1 MLNEIGYATEGY
13 STEGVG
19 FWQAAEE
26 TPELRWPLCTRVYR
40 RMERQDAQ
48 ITSVMRAVTLPVKRT
63 NWRID
68 PAGARP
74 EVVAHIA
81 NDLGLPV
88 VGQPPNRRRRR
99 RGRFSWGEHLA
110 AALLCLRYGHQFF
123 EPVWDVGDDDGLYH
137 LRKLGQRLAETISD
151 IEVAP
156 DGGLVSIEQFG
167 WGAGGAVRIP
177 VERLVAYVVDR
188 EGGDWTGQSLLRPAY
203 KHWLIK
209 DRLLRVQAQTI
220 ERNGMGVP
228 IYEGGPNDEQPQLD
242 RGTKL
247 AQSYKAGNASGAAIP
262 NGAKLRLLGVEG
274 NLPDAQPAIDYHDA
288 QIGRSVLAHFLNLG
302 NSTGSWALGTTFADF
317 FVMSLQTVA
326 EMIRDTAQAH
336 IIEDLVDANWGPD
349 EVAPQLVF
357 DEIGSRKDATAA
369 ALEILVRAGI
379 ITPDEA
385 IEQAARQDY
394 GLPIRQAVEG
404 DELVEHQD
412 REDTAA
418 AVAARMAR
426 MSRDEFREATR
437 TRATMR
443 RIATE
448 VPPSPRARIEPD
460 GALTL
465 W

>member
-1 MLNEIGYATEGY
+1 MSAPTGEIGYATEGF
-13 STEGVG
+13 SSDGIG

-26 TPELRWPLCTRVYR
+26 TPELIWPHCTRVYR
-40 RMERQDAQ
+40 RMARQDAQ
-48 ITSVMRAVTLPVKRT
+48 VTSVMRAVTLPVRRT

-68 PAGARP
+68 PNGARP

-88 VGQPPNRRRRR
+88 VGGPPVTGRR

-110 AALLCLRYGHQFF
+110 AALLCLRYGHAFF
-123 EPVWDVGDDDGLYH
+123 EQCYTVDERTGLYH
-137 LRKLGQRLAETISD
+137 LRKLGQRLAETLSD

-156 DGGLVSIEQFG
+156 DGGLIAIEQYG
-167 WGAGGAVRIP
+167 WGAAGAVRIP
-177 VERLVAYVVDR
+177 VEKLVAYVVDR

-203 KHWLIK
+203 KHWLIR

-228 IYEGGPNDEQPQLD
+228 VYEAGPADDQAQLD
-242 RGTKL
+242 AGKKI
-247 AQSYKAGNASGAAIP
+247 AQSYKAGSASGAATP
-262 NGAKLRLLGVEG
+262 HGAKLRLAGVEG
-274 NLPDAQPAIDYHDA
+274 NLPDAQPAINYHDA

-302 NSTGSWALGTTFADF
+302 NQTGSWALGTTFADF

-336 IIEDLVDANWGPD
+336 VIEDLVDANWGPD
-349 EVAPQLVF
+349 EAAPRLVF

-379 ITPDEA
+379 ISPDEA
-385 IEQAARQDY
+385 IERAARQDY
-394 GLPIRQAVEG
+394 GLPAKE
-404 DELVEHQD
+404 ELDDQPP
-412 REDTAA
+412 AA
-418 AVAARMAR
+418 APVLAPAAR
-426 MSRDEFREATR
+426 R
-437 TRATMR
+437 TRV
-443 RIATE
+443 RID
-448 VPPSPRARIEPD
+448 SD

>member
-1 MLNEIGYATEGY
+1 MVAKIPKTTPTAARPDEIGYATEGY
-13 STEGVG
+13 GGNQFG

-26 TPELRWPLCTRVYR
+26 TPELVWPLCTRVYR
-40 RMERQDAQ
+40 RMARQDAQ
-48 ITSVMRAVTLPVKRT
+48 ITSVMRAVTLPIRRT
-63 NWRID
+63 AWRID
-68 PAGARP
+68 PNGARP

-81 NDLGLPV
+81 GDLGLPV
-88 VGQPPNRRRRR
+88 VGQPPVHGRR
-99 RGRFSWGEHLA
+99 RGRFSWSEHLA
-110 AALLCLRYGHQFF
+110 AALLCLRYGHSFF
-123 EPVWDVGDDDGLYH
+123 EQVYRLDEETGLYH

-156 DGGLVSIEQFG
+156 DGGLVAIEQYG
-167 WGAGGAVRIP
+167 WNSAGGTRIP

-188 EGGDWTGQSLLRPAY
+188 EGGDWTGTSLLRPAY

-228 IYEGGPNDEQPQLD
+228 VYEGGERDEQKQLD
-242 RGTKL
+242 EGKKI
-247 AQSYKAGNASGAAIP
+247 AQSYKAGNASGASIP
-262 NGAKLRLLGVEG
+262 YTAKLRLLGVEG
-274 NLPDAQPAIDYHDA
+274 NLPDAGPAIEYHDA

-302 NSTGSWALGTTFADF
+302 SQTGSWALGSTFADF
-317 FVMSLQTVA
+317 FVMSLQTVG

-349 EVAPQLVF
+349 EPTPRLVF

-379 ITPDEA
+379 LQPDEA

-394 GLPIRQAVEG
+394 GLPIKQAVEG
-404 DELVEHQD
+404 EPEPTPSAPAL
-412 REDTAA
+412 AP
-418 AVAARMAR
+418 AARHRGPA
-426 MSRDEFREATR
+426 
-437 TRATMR
+437 
-443 RIATE
+443 
-448 VPPSPRARIEPD
+448 ARIEPN

>member
-1 MLNEIGYATEGY
+1 MARTKQQTPTQAEIGYATESFDTSG
-13 STEGVG
+13 GM
-19 FWQAAEE
+19 FWQTAEE
-26 TPELRWPLCTRVYR
+26 TPELIWPESARVYR

-48 ITSVMRAVTLPVKRT
+48 ITSVMRAVRLPIRRT
-63 NWRID
+63 HWRID
-68 PAGARP
+68 PDGARP
-74 EVVAHIA
+74 EVAEHIA
-81 NDLGLPV
+81 TDLGLPI
-88 VGQPPNRRRRR
+88 VGRPPVARRR

-110 AALLCLRYGHQFF
+110 SALLCLRYGHQFF
-123 EPVWDVGDDDGLYH
+123 EPSWSVDDATGLYH
-137 LRKLGQRLAETISD
+137 LRKLGQRLSETISG

-156 DGGLVSIEQFG
+156 DGGLVAIEQYG
-167 WGAGGAVRIP
+167 MGAGGKPVRIP

-203 KHWLIK
+203 KHWLIR

-228 IYEGGPNDEQPQLD
+228 VYEASPADDQKQLEA
-242 RGTKL
+242 GKAI
-247 AQSYKAGNASGAAIP
+247 AQSYKAGSASGAATP
-262 NGAKLRLLGVEG
+262 YQAKLRLAGVEG

-302 NSTGSWALGTTFADF
+302 NQTGSWALGTTFADF

-336 IIEDLVDANWGPD
+336 VIEDLVDANWGPD
-349 EVAPQLVF
+349 EPAPRLVF

-394 GLPIRQAVEG
+394 GLPIRHAVEG
-404 DELVEHQD
+404 DEPDQPTEP
-412 REDTAA
+412 TP
-418 AVAARMAR
+418 VAPAPIARR
-426 MSRDEFREATR
+426 SRPA
-437 TRATMR
+437 
-443 RIATE
+443 
-448 VPPSPRARIEPD
+448 ARIEPN
-460 GALTL
+460 GLTL

>member
-1 MLNEIGYATEGY
+1 MAKSKTTPTAEIGYATEGY
-13 STEGVG
+13 DGTGAG

-26 TPELRWPLCTRVYR
+26 TPELIWPQCTRVYR
-40 RMERQDAQ
+40 RMARQDAQ
-48 ITSVMRAVTLPVKRT
+48 VTSVMRAVTLPVRRT

-68 PAGARP
+68 PNGARP

-81 NDLGLPV
+81 NDLGLPI
-88 VGQPPNRRRRR
+88 VGQKPVNGRR

-110 AALLCLRYGHQFF
+110 AALLCLRYGHSYF
-123 EPVWDVGDDDGLYH
+123 EQVYNVGDDGLFH

-156 DGGLVSIEQFG
+156 DGGLVSIEQYG
-167 WGAGGAVRIP
+167 WGAGGSVRIP

-203 KHWLIK
+203 KHWLIR

-228 IYEGGPNDEQPQLD
+228 VYEAGPADDQAQLD
-242 RGTKL
+242 AGKKI
-247 AQSYKAGNASGAAIP
+247 AQSYKAGSASGAATP
-262 NGAKLRLLGVEG
+262 YQARLRLAGVEG

-336 IIEDLVDANWGPD
+336 IVEDLVDANWGPD
-349 EVAPQLVF
+349 EPTPRIVF

-385 IEQAARQDY
+385 LESAARQDY
-394 GLPIRQAVEG
+394 GLPIREAVEG
-404 DELVEHQD
+404 DEPAEP
-412 REDTAA
+412 TAA
-418 AVAARMAR
+418 PAPALAPVA
-426 MSRDEFREATR
+426 
-437 TRATMR
+437 R
-443 RIATE
+443 RVRPA
-448 VPPSPRARIEPD
+448 ARIEPN